1 MTFETILYETRDD
14 YAEIT
19 LNRPDRMNAF
29 TAQLHDDINAG
40 FDRAEAE
47 GARAI
52 LVTGAGRG
60 FSAGQ
65 DLRERERPTAEQR
78 PDLTVFLRERYNPL
92 ILRMRAMSL
101 PIVMAINGVAAGAG
115 MGFALAGDIL
125 IAGRSASFLQAFIR
139 LGLVPDA
146 GNTYFLPRLVGM
158 AKARAM
164 AMLGEPIPAELAEA
178 WGLIWKVVD
187 DDALMDEARALAARL
202 AAGPTRGYGLTKQV
216 FEASLDNSLS
226 AQLDL
231 ERDLQYQAGHTED
244 YLEGVTAFL
253 EKRKPAYRGE

>member
-1 MTFETILYETRDD
+1 MSFETVLYETRDN

-19 LNRPDRMNAF
+19 LNRPERMNSF
-29 TAQLHDDINAG
+29 TAQLHADINAG

-65 DLRERERPTAEQR
+65 DLTERERPTAEKR

-92 ILRMRAMSL
+92 ILRMRAMPL

-146 GNTYFLPRLVGM
+146 GNTFFLPRLVGM

-164 AMLGEPIPAELAEA
+164 AMLGEPIPAEQAAA

-187 DDALMDEARALAARL
+187 DDALMGEARALAARL
-202 AAGPTRGYGLTKQV
+202 AEGPTRGYALTKQV
-216 FEASLDNSLS
+216 FDASLDNSLA

>member
-1 MTFETILYETRDD
+1 MAFETILYETRDN

-19 LNRPDRMNAF
+19 LNRPDRLNSF
-29 TAQLHDDINAG
+29 TGQMLADLNAG
-40 FDRAEAE
+40 YDQAEAD

-52 LVTGAGRG
+52 LLTGAGRA

-65 DLRERERPTAEQR
+65 DLNERERPTETSR
-78 PDLTVFLRERYNPL
+78 PDLRVFLRERYNPMVR
-92 ILRMRAMSL
+92 RMRAMRL
-101 PIVMAINGVAAGAG
+101 PIVCAINGVAAGAG
-115 MGFALAGDIL
+115 LGIALASDIL
-125 IAGRSASFLQAFIR
+125 VAGRSASFLQAFIR

-164 AMLGEPIPAELAEA
+164 AMLGEPIPAEQAEA
-178 WGLIWKVVD
+178 WGLIWKCVD
-187 DDALMDEARALAARL
+187 DDVLMTETRALAARL
-202 AAGPTRGYGLTKQV
+202 AAAPTQGLALTKQA
-216 FEASLDNSLS
+216 FDRSLHNDLA

-231 ERDLQYQAGHTED
+231 ERDLQYQAGHTDD

-253 EKRKPAYRGE
+253 EKRKPIYKGE